1 MRCWRET
8 LIQSPRSTSRSWSP
22 QRKWAVDVTSGGF
35 VRRSPNPR
43 SMLYCVQ
50 ALQTMVSRNETG
62 LARRVESPPGWDF
75 GTGHAHQSGQPS
87 DCRVDTI
94 VLMRLWPF
102 LGGPRGV
109 SGQ

>member
-43 SMLYCVQ
+43 SVLYCVQ

-62 LARRVESPPGWDF
+62 LARRVESPPG
-75 GTGHAHQSGQPS
+75 GQPS
-87 DCRVDTI
+87 DCWVDTI